1 MRTKA
6 GESSG
11 ADPLRDR
18 LTDRAIACACNTSV
32 FEDKQVVRCVVVSTA
47 LALAVVSSQT
57 VAQDSAARAARDA
70 AIHKCINQAH
80 REVPGGESQDM
91 QRSEAYKACMVSAGF
106 QP

>member
-1 MRTKA
+1 MRAVFRAQAVGRASEANMYRARRQTMR
-6 GESSG
+6 G
-11 ADPLRDR
+11 ANKWFVAL
-18 LTDRAIACACNTSV
+18 
-32 FEDKQVVRCVVVSTA
+32 STA
-47 LALAVVSSQT
+47 LALAAVSSQT